1 MRKPALLAALV
12 APLALTAIPA
22 PASAQIQMPLP
33 APVIDNARVTVRDIA
48 LAPDTMGPVI
58 PHAGD
63 YVVLY
68 FDGGHIHGADGRMKA
83 HPAGDAMFGHGGQTH
98 DMAMGAPAREI
109 VVDLKDAPSNT
120 VPNTTGLP
128 NGFPREGA
136 KKVFENDKVIVW
148 NYDWVLNKP
157 TPMHFH
163 NTEVVVA
170 YRGDGDIKATTPDG
184 KSAVSRR
191 KTGDIVYN
199 LAGRS
204 HSEELVSGAAG
215 GIMLELK

>member
-1 MRKPALLAALV
+1 MSKPALLAALTL
-12 APLALTAIPA
+12 LAA
-22 PASAQIQMPLP
+22 PALAQVP

-48 LAPDTMGPVI
+48 LAPGRMGPAI

-68 FDGGHIHGADGRMKA
+68 FDGGRIHGADGRMKT
-83 HPAGDAMFGHGGQTH
+83 HPAGDAAFGHGGQTQ

-136 KKVFENDKVIVW
+136 RKVFENDKVIVW
-148 NYDWVLNKP
+148 NYAWQIGKP

-163 NTEVVVA
+163 NSEIVVA
-170 YRGDGDIKATTPDG
+170 YGGDGDIKATTPGG
-184 KSAVSRR
+184 KSAISHR

-199 LAGRS
+199 LANRS
-204 HSEELVSGAAG
+204 HSEELVSGTANG
-215 GIMLELK
+215 VMLELK